1 MNVEISN
8 KTRKSG
14 RPTQEESDRLT
25 RLILDAARDSF
36 VRRGFRDTTILQLAA
51 DCGVTRR
58 SIVTR
63 FATPDDLLVAVAARD
78 IDTYATQ
85 VDNLQMRQEHLW
97 EDLEQLFRKLWER
110 GSDATEAAL
119 LRTYLGEMIRLP
131 DLASIIR
138 DFYFHLLTTLEQKI
152 LEAQKHGM
160 FRKFKASTVAS
171 TAISLVIANPR
182 VRTMILDLSF
192 EDAAASERYFSDVWT
207 LIRDMA

>member
-1 MNVEISN
+1 MTNN
-8 KTRKSG
+8 ARKSG

-25 RLILDAARDSF
+25 QMILDKARDSF
-36 VRRGFRDTTILQLAA
+36 VRRGFRDTTILQLAE

-58 SIVTR
+58 SIVAR
-63 FATPDDLLVAVAARD
+63 FPTPDALLVAVAARD
-78 IDTYATQ
+78 INAYAPQ
-85 VDNLQMRQEHLW
+85 VDSLPMREEHLW

-119 LRTYLGEMIRLP
+119 LRAYLGETIRLP
-131 DLASIIR
+131 ELAEIIR
-138 DFYFHLLTTLEQKI
+138 NFYFHLLETLEQKI
-152 LEAQKHGM
+152 VEAQKHGM

-182 VRTMILDLSF
+182 VRTMILDTSF
-192 EDAAASERYFSDVWT
+192 EDVATSERYFSDVWT

>member
-1 MNVEISN
+1 MNVETS
-8 KTRKSG
+8 KKSRKSG

-36 VRRGFRDTTILQLAA
+36 VRRGFRDTTILQLAT

-58 SIVTR
+58 SIVAR
-63 FATPDDLLVAVAARD
+63 FATPDALLVAVAARD
-78 IDTYATQ
+78 IDTYASQ

-97 EDLEQLFRKLWER
+97 EDLERLFRKLWER

-119 LRTYLGEMIRLP
+119 LRAYLGEMIRLP
-131 DLASIIR
+131 DLATIIR
-138 DFYFHLLTTLEQKI
+138 DFYFHLLATLEQKI

-207 LIRDMA
+207 LIRDVA